1 MSVTVNSFPPFQSM
15 NSPRGWVL
23 AIIVL
28 LHIVFFWLFASGLG
42 ARMIGAIS
50 PPKFQVVDV
59 PYVKPPPIAQVPNYT
74 VDPIPTGP
82 VVLPPE
88 APIVENTMQNES
100 ISVTLAE
107 PTASQGTTES
117 QVRQP
122 VVAMP
127 AIDPRLPLSEPDYPP
142 NEIRLNH
149 AGTVMLSIYVLENG
163 SVGDV
168 RIEQS
173 SGFPKLDIAA
183 AREAKRW
190 KLKPGS
196 QDGRPAAMWKTIP
209 ITFQLKK

>member
-100 ISVTLAE
+100 ISVTLA
-107 PTASQGTTES
+107 
-117 QVRQP
+117 
-122 VVAMP
+122 
-127 AIDPRLPLSEPDYPP
+127 
-142 NEIRLNH
+142 
-149 AGTVMLSIYVLENG
+149 
-163 SVGDV
+163 
-168 RIEQS
+168 
-173 SGFPKLDIAA
+173 
-183 AREAKRW
+183 
-190 KLKPGS
+190 
-196 QDGRPAAMWKTIP
+196 
-209 ITFQLKK
+209 